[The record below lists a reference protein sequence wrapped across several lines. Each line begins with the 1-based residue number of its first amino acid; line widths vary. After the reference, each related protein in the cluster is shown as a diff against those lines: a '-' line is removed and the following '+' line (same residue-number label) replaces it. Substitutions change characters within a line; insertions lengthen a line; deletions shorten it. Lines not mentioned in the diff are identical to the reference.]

1 MSDQL
6 RTPLVEK
13 RSVQIIVLVL
23 GICATFWALFF
34 ACSTKE
40 KIIFCVVCICLRGAF
55 DKPIAALEEGEN
67 PRYDRFKLLFR
78 MGSYVVILLPALL
91 EIVLRSAGVDASL
104 EYGSSLTLIVALYL
118 VRAPLS
124 LLIFCKPAPKE
135 T

>member
-6 RTPLVEK
+6 RTTLAEK

-23 GICATFWALFF
+23 GICAIFWALFF

-67 PRYDRFKLLFR
+67 PRYDHFKRLFR
-78 MGSYVVILLPALL
+78 MGSYVVILLPVLL
-91 EIVLRSAGVDASL
+91 EIVLPSTGASL
-104 EYGSSLTLIVALYL
+104 KYGSSLTLIVALYL

-124 LLIFCKPAPKE
+124 LLIFCKPAPKG